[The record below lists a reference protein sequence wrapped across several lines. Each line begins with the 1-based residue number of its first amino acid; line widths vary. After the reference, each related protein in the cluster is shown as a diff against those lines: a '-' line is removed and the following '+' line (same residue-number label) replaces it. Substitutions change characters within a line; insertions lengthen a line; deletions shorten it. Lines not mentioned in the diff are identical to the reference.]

1 MFPESIFKRVTL
13 FITGLFL
20 LISFSACGGGQ
31 AVKSDESGKAGPAKE
46 ESREVPL
53 TKKYDKIVFQ
63 KFEYDPKIEADY
75 PGAVAECENS
85 ALTAVKS
92 KKIFNSIAKGTAGA
106 KKTGVLLVRTKVTNL
121 RIVSSTARMWG
132 GAFAGSSD
140 MSMEMKLIDASTGQ
154 VVREKQ
160 LSTANNPWGAAWTA
174 GSSDKTLPS
183 DLGKMVAEYIAAIQP
198 KR

>member
-1 MFPESIFKRVTL
+1 MLSKKNFQRVTS
-13 FITGLFL
+13 FIAGLFL
-20 LISFSACGGGQ
+20 LTSFSACGGGQ
-31 AVKSDESGKAGPAKE
+31 AVKSDESGKVGPAKE
-46 ESREVPL
+46 EAREAPL
-53 TKKYDKIVFQ
+53 ARKYDKIVFQ

-85 ALTAVKS
+85 VLTAVKS

-106 KKTGVLLVRTKVTNL
+106 KKTGVLLVRAKVTNL

-140 MSMEMKLIDASTGQ
+140 MSLEMKLVDAATGQ

-160 LSTANNPWGAAWTA
+160 LSTANNPWGAAWAA

-183 DLGKMVAEYIAAIQP
+183 DLGKMAAEYIAAIQP
-198 KR
+198 KK

>member
-1 MFPESIFKRVTL
+1 MFSKKYFQQVTL
-13 FITGLFL
+13 FIASLFL
-20 LISFSACGGGQ
+20 LTSFSACGGGQ

-53 TKKYDKIVFQ
+53 SKKYDKIVFQ

-85 ALTAVKS
+85 ALAAVKS
-92 KKIFNSIAKGTAGA
+92 KKIFNSVAKGTAGA
-106 KKTGVLLVRTKVTNL
+106 KKAGVLLVRAKVTNL

-140 MSMEMKLIDASTGQ
+140 MSLEMKLIDASTGQ

-174 GSSDKTLPS
+174 GSSDKTLPA

-198 KR
+198 RK